1 MKRTA
6 FFTTL
11 ILICSVAFSQESTK
25 AFSTGETL
33 KYSLYYGIMDVG
45 EATIS
50 LEKTKTENST
60 LKLLPKL

>member
-33 KYSLYYGIMDVG
+33 KYSLYYGIMDGG

-50 LEKTKTENST
+50 LEKTKNGE
-60 LKLLPKL
+60 